1 MPKGMLVNKQHFCD
15 FLGITK
21 YLFDKK
27 VGEGMPIHQRPATK
41 QDEYLVFA
49 GDAIAWMLDAA
60 AANAGGKRAGE
71 TKSFEEER
79 IRLTAEQAD
88 QVALKNAVA
97 RAELLPAG
105 EVLTGWQAA
114 VGRARGLL
122 LGISTAAAARV
133 VQVAHAHQDDPDA
146 AERAIRE
153 YLRDQLDAA
162 MAELQN
168 TSVDEPDEDEGDD
181 VPEETGETAVIA
193 ASAKPERR
201 RAH

>member
-1 MPKGMLVNKQHFCD
+1 MPV
-15 FLGITK
+15 
-21 YLFDKK
+21 
-27 VGEGMPIHQRPATK
+27 HQRPENK
-41 QDEYLVFA
+41 GGEYLVHTGA
-49 GDAIAWMLDAA
+49 VIGWMVSKSSGADGAEPA
-60 AANAGGKRAGE
+60 E
-71 TKSFEEER
+71 SFEAAR

-97 RAELLPAG
+97 RSELLPSA

-168 TSVDEPDEDEGDD
+168 TSVDEPDEDEGDE
-181 VPEETGETAVIA
+181 PEETGEAAVIA
-193 ASAKPERR
+193 AAAKPERR